1 MRPSPDCRLCTLS
14 QNRSRIVL
22 PEGDPCSPVVFVGE
36 APGEKE
42 DQSGRPFVGRSGRI
56 LDGMLEEAGLPRGSI
71 LITNTV
77 KCRPPGNRDPQR
89 EEMAACLPFLQHE
102 LKDREL
108 VVGLGKSACR
118 DLMGMDVK
126 MKEVAN
132 KETAI
137 DVDGKKVAFMPTYHP
152 AATIYSKEAR
162 EALRHAVLYV
172 KKTYYDL

>member
-14 QNRSRIVL
+14 QNRSLIVL

-108 VVGLGKSACR
+108 VVG
-118 DLMGMDVK
+118 
-126 MKEVAN
+126 
-132 KETAI
+132 
-137 DVDGKKVAFMPTYHP
+137 
-152 AATIYSKEAR
+152 
-162 EALRHAVLYV
+162 
-172 KKTYYDL
+172 